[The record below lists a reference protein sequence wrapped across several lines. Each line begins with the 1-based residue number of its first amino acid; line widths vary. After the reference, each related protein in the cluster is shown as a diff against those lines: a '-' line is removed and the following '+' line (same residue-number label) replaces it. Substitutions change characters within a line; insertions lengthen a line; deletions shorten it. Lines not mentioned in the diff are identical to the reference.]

1 MGQALTQGL
10 SPPADP
16 SVRTLQ
22 PSEKGAVRY
31 TGANGAEHQPVAND
45 AKSADEGFRREVA
58 QRWLEEDK
66 ALAEQEMKDLL
77 VNSEQRIASLTDR
90 LDNIRKVHDA
100 QMQALEEEIER
111 VEGDIA
117 KGSKDDQVTAT
128 LMQNLEVLKQTKNN
142 ISARHT
148 HDISYVITTASRGY
162 PQPRPELH
170 EHHHHPIAPRP
181 RPGVVSNANM
191 GAGPANGGA
200 NMGTSQATGSRPP
213 ASSLQPATHKS
224 AAVASRGQRVPSSA
238 VRHQPAPAAAQHP
251 PPSPSPQPS
260 PQQIPAAVAP
270 QMATVT
276 YDLSGAAPES
286 MMQEPAPAFV
296 PAPAQSLP
304 QLPPAHQH
312 AQASVS
318 HHGHPYYDPSSAF
331 DGFDAPVRANGAGNQ
346 GLAPMTMG
354 T

>member
-1 MGQALTQGL
+1 
-10 SPPADP
+10 
-16 SVRTLQ
+16 
-22 PSEKGAVRY
+22 
-31 TGANGAEHQPVAND
+31 VAND
-45 AKSADEGFRREVA
+45 AKSADEGFRRDVA

-111 VEGDIA
+111 VEGDIT

-128 LMQNLEVLKQTKNN
+128 LVQNLEVLKQTKNN

-170 EHHHHPIAPRP
+170 EHHHPIVPRP
-181 RPGVVSNANM
+181 RPGGVSNASM
-191 GAGPANGGA
+191 GGPPPNGGA
-200 NMGTSQATGSRPP
+200 NMGTSQATGSRPS
-213 ASSLQPATHKS
+213 ASPLQPVTHKS
-224 AAVASRGQRVPSSA
+224 AAVASRGQRAPSSA
-238 VRHQPAPAAAQHP
+238 VRHQPAPAAVQQQ
-251 PPSPSPQPS
+251 PQ
-260 PQQIPAAVAP
+260 PQQIPVAVAP
-270 QMATVT
+270 QLATIT
-276 YDLSGAAPES
+276 YDLSGSAPES
-286 MMQEPAPAFV
+286 LVQETAPAFV

-304 QLPPAHQH
+304 QLPPPQQH

-318 HHGHPYYDPSSAF
+318 PHGHPYYDPSSAF
-331 DGFDAPVRANGAGNQ
+331 DGFDAPVRTNGAGNQ

>member
-16 SVRTLQ
+16 SVRMLQ

-66 ALAEQEMKDLL
+66 ALADQEMKDLL
-77 VNSEQRIASLTDR
+77 VNSEQRIASLNDR

-111 VEGDIA
+111 VEGDVA

-170 EHHHHPIAPRP
+170 EHHHPSVPRP
-181 RPGVVSNANM
+181 RPGGVSNASM
-191 GAGPANGGA
+191 TGGTAGGSVVA
-200 NMGTSQATGSRPP
+200 GTSQATGSRPP
-213 ASSLQPATHKS
+213 ASPLQPAQHKS
-224 AAVASRGQRVPSSA
+224 GAAVSRMTQRAPSSA
-238 VRHQPAPAAAQHP
+238 VRHHQQVPAAAVQQQQQQLQP
-251 PPSPSPQPS
+251 PP
-260 PQQIPAAVAP
+260 AAATS
-270 QMATVT
+270 QLATVT
-276 YDLSGAAPES
+276 YDMSGSAPES
-286 MMQEPAPAFV
+286 LVQEPAPAFV

-304 QLPPAHQH
+304 QLPPPPSS
-312 AQASVS
+312 AQQQAVS
-318 HHGHPYYDPSSAF
+318 PHGHPYYDTGSVF
-331 DGFDAPVRANGAGNQ
+331 DSFDAPVRTNGGVPNH